1 MHHLTRASRLI
12 ACSLV
17 TLSATSAFAA
27 GPDVIKNARHD
38 TSLSLAQLA
47 TGPGATLKQTD
58 REMAE
63 PRATRAPFASGR
75 ADAVAAPLAGSLNG
89 VSTVIGFDGS
99 RPPIIAGSSG
109 LRSCRPTPMV
119 R

>member
-1 MHHLTRASRLI
+1 MRHLTRAAHLI

-63 PRATRAPFASGR
+63 PRATRAPFGSGR
-75 ADAVAAPLAGSLNG
+75 GDPDGAPL
-89 VSTVIGFDGS
+89 
-99 RPPIIAGSSG
+99 SG
-109 LRSCRPTPMV
+109 
-119 R
+119 